1 MIRFE
6 NVTKRYPNQSRP
18 ALDGID
24 LNIERGEFAFID
36 LSPLFVH
43 RYREAKDCC
52 GLGVVRI
59 GPASRRHLFGV

>member
-24 LNIERGEFAFID
+24 LNIERGEFAQTSAMTVTSARNIAD
-36 LSPLFVH
+36 PDS
-43 RYREAKDCC
+43 
-52 GLGVVRI
+52 VRKVR
-59 GPASRRHLFGV
+59 AM